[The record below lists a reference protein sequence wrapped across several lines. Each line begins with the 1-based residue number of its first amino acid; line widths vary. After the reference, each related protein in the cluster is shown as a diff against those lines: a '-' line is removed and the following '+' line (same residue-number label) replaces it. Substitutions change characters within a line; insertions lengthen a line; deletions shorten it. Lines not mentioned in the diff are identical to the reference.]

1 MPPQRG
7 ISALAH
13 LLASPFMTPSSP
25 SPASQPVLQ
34 AQGLRKSYGPRVAL
48 QSVSLAL
55 QAGEMVALL
64 GPNGAGKSTLVQL
77 LSGLFVPDQ
86 GSIQIQGYDMRTQ
99 AARALAD
106 LGVVFQ
112 QSALDADLSVQAN
125 LLFHTDLHGIPR
137 GIARQR
143 IDAGLAQHGLQAE
156 RLTPVHALSG
166 GNRRKVELLRALLH
180 RPAFLL
186 MDEATVGLD
195 PAARKALVDAVYAL
209 TREGKVAVLWAT
221 HLVEEVEQADRVIV
235 LNKGVILFDGVPA
248 ALSERFGGI
257 SLEQA
262 FLQLC
267 AQTGPAAPA

>member
-48 QSVSLAL
+48 QSVNLAL

-137 GIARQR
+137 SIARQR

-180 RPAFLL
+180 QPAFLL

-235 LNKGVILFDGVPA
+235 LNKGVILFDGMPA
-248 ALSERFGGI
+248 ALSERFGGV
-257 SLEQA
+257 SLERA

-267 AQTGPAAPA
+267 AQTGPAAPT